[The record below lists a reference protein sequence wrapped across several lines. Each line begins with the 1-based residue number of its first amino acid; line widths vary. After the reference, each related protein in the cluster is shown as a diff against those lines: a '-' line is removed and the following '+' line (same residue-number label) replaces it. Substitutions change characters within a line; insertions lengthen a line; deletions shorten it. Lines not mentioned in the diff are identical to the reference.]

1 MASLFDLMAFNRQI
15 SSTQGEGTRVEI
27 VLPISEST
35 NTNNL
40 SKLNTAIA
48 FGRKYSD
55 RKLNILIV
63 DDEPALADLVL
74 SWTTVAGQGAVVL
87 HSADDALTLLAAKGF
102 DVLLTDII
110 MPGTIDGIALAE
122 KANALYPDIKILLM
136 SGYSRETAT
145 NRAAMPWPLL
155 IKPFSRH
162 DLEEALEKEF
172 AEANATPTS

>member
-102 DVLLTDII
+102 DVLLTDI
-110 MPGTIDGIALAE
+110 
-122 KANALYPDIKILLM
+122 
-136 SGYSRETAT
+136 
-145 NRAAMPWPLL
+145 
-155 IKPFSRH
+155 
-162 DLEEALEKEF
+162 
-172 AEANATPTS
+172 